1 MKDKQEKLTVYV
13 QALPGILQYQ
23 LFTKLVLCVW
33 LFLMGRLYRLLLH
46 STGRVAVSSGDILF
60 LITSWQGLLI
70 ILCALISLYGYVA
83 IDLNA
88 KIILSRDLLGG
99 ERIHAWS
106 ILQRAV
112 PPLKNLMNIR
122 GIGVILYILL
132 IAPVLGVGVS
142 LTMTKGFYVPTFI
155 SSVIADTPFFVVAFT
170 VLMLVFLSV
179 GIANLFILHGVVLDD
194 LPVREAGAQSRKLIR
209 ANWKDYLKQNVLF
222 ILVMGVLLVCVVLIV
237 LVLPLLLVQ
246 ILPLSVQVKRTLT
259 VFFVTSGVLL
269 SLLADLFATPL
280 YLMKMTQL
288 YRLYKNEAPIP
299 FHKREK
305 RNHKLTVLGIA
316 GWILVTFVSSVMM
329 TGRFDTLFPQ
339 ESSVRI
345 VAHRGGGTE
354 GPENTV
360 AGIERAWEIGA
371 FGSEIDIQ
379 RTKDGFYVLNHDGS
393 FRRVAGDER
402 KPTEMTL
409 EEIRGLSIE
418 GEPVATLE
426 DALLATR
433 GKGTLFVELKGETAD
448 RQMADDTVK
457 AIKEYGMED
466 ECVVICLNYE
476 PIDYIESTYPEIQTG
491 YLTFASFGDTARLNC
506 DYLAMEE
513 ESATADA
520 VEAIHKQGKK
530 VLVWTSNEKKSQKH
544 FLCSRIDGLITDNAS
559 QALDLIRELK
569 ERSDL
574 QRMTDRIMEL
584 IS

>member
-1 MKDKQEKLTVYV
+1 MRDKQEKLTVYV

-23 LFTKLVLCVW
+23 LFTKLVLGVW

-155 SSVIADTPFFVVAFT
+155 SSVIADTPIFVAAVT

-194 LPVREAGAQSRKLIR
+194 LPVREAGTQSRKLIR

-222 ILVMGVLLVCVVLIV
+222 ILVMGVLLVCVVLII

>member
-23 LFTKLVLCVW
+23 IFTKLVLCVW

-88 KIILSRDLLGG
+88 KIVLSRDLLGG

-155 SSVIADTPFFVVAFT
+155 SSVIADTPIFVAAVT

-194 LPVREAGAQSRKLIR
+194 LPVREAGTQSRKLIR

-246 ILPLSVQVKRTLT
+246 VLPLSVQVKRTLT

-305 RNHKLTVLGIA
+305 RNHKLTVLGVA

>member
-1 MKDKQEKLTVYV
+1 MRDKQEKLTVYV

-23 LFTKLVLCVW
+23 LFTKLVLGVW

-88 KIILSRDLLGG
+88 KIVLSRDLLGG

-112 PPLKNLMNIR
+112 PPMKNLVNIR

-194 LPVREAGAQSRKLIR
+194 LPVKEAGAQSRKLIR

-246 ILPLSVQVKRTLT
+246 VLPLSVQVKRTLT

-305 RNHKLTVLGIA
+305 RNHKLTVLGVA

-476 PIDYIESTYPEIQTG
+476 PIDYIESTYPEIRTG

>member
-1 MKDKQEKLTVYV
+1 MRDKQEKLTVYV

-23 LFTKLVLCVW
+23 LFTKLVLGVW

-88 KIILSRDLLGG
+88 KIVLSRDLLGG

-112 PPLKNLMNIR
+112 PPMKNLVNIR

-194 LPVREAGAQSRKLIR
+194 LPVKEAGAQSRKLIR

-246 ILPLSVQVKRTLT
+246 VLPLSVQVKRTLT

-305 RNHKLTVLGIA
+305 RNHKLTVLGVA

>member
-1 MKDKQEKLTVYV
+1 MRDKQEKLTVYV

-23 LFTKLVLCVW
+23 LFTKLVLGVW

-88 KIILSRDLLGG
+88 KIVLSRDLLGG

-112 PPLKNLMNIR
+112 PPMKNLVNIR

-155 SSVIADTPFFVVAFT
+155 SSLIADTPFFVVAFT

-194 LPVREAGAQSRKLIR
+194 LPVKEAGAQSRKLIR

-246 ILPLSVQVKRTLT
+246 VLPLSVQVKRTLT

-305 RNHKLTVLGIA
+305 RNHKLTVLGVA

>member
-1 MKDKQEKLTVYV
+1 MRDKQEKLTVYV

-23 LFTKLVLCVW
+23 LFTKLVLGVW

-88 KIILSRDLLGG
+88 KIVLSRDLLGG

-112 PPLKNLMNIR
+112 PPMKNLVNIR

-194 LPVREAGAQSRKLIR
+194 LPVKEAGAQSRKLIR

-246 ILPLSVQVKRTLT
+246 VLPLSVQIKRTLT

-305 RNHKLTVLGIA
+305 RNHKLTVLGVA
-316 GWILVTFVSSVMM
+316 GWIRVTFVSSVMM